1 MRAIVL
7 AALGISLGLMS
18 ASSSAFDN
26 TQTLK
31 VTPLLKTSTSWDG
44 QALKYPEGEAEITGL
59 QIEIAVGGETGW
71 HLHPVSSFG
80 MVLEGEL
87 EVSLRD
93 GRKKLMKAGESLAEV
108 VNTEHNGRNVGNVPV
123 KLLVFYAGAKG
134 VPLTVKSEAAATP
147 AVDAKPK
154 D

>member
-1 MRAIVL
+1 MRTQ
-7 AALGISLGLMS
+7 ISAGFLSLLLFVVATPTYAFE
-18 ASSSAFDN
+18 ASEA
-26 TQTLK
+26 LK
-31 VTPLLKTSTSWDG
+31 VTPLLKATTSWDG
-44 QALKYPEGEAEITGL
+44 AALKYPEGEAEITGL
-59 QIEIAVGGETGW
+59 QIEIAVGAETGW

-108 VNTEHNGRNVGNVPV
+108 VNTEHNGRNVGKVPV

-134 VPLTVKSEAAATP
+134 VPLTIKSEPAKTDAA
-147 AVDAKPK
+147 K
-154 D
+154 

>member
-1 MRAIVL
+1 MRTQ
-7 AALGISLGLMS
+7 ISAGFLSLLLFVVATPTYAFE
-18 ASSSAFDN
+18 ASEA
-26 TQTLK
+26 LK
-31 VTPLLKTSTSWDG
+31 VTPLLKTTTSWDG
-44 QALKYPEGEAEITGL
+44 AALKYPEGEAEITGL
-59 QIEIAVGGETGW
+59 QIEIAVGAETGW

-108 VNTEHNGRNVGNVPV
+108 VNTEHNGRNVGKVPV

-134 VPLTVKSEAAATP
+134 VPLTIKSEPAKTDAA
-147 AVDAKPK
+147 K
-154 D
+154 

>member
-1 MRAIVL
+1 MRSSVL
-7 AALGISLGLMS
+7 TSLTLSLVLSS
-18 ASSSAFDN
+18 ASALAFDN
-26 TQTLK
+26 SQALK

-108 VNTEHNGRNVGNVPV
+108 VNTEHNGRNVGKVPV

-134 VPLTVKSEAAATP
+134 VPLTVKSTPEAPSPDVAA
-147 AVDAKPK
+147 PK
-154 D
+154 

>member
-1 MRAIVL
+1 MRCEITAGFLSLLLLAI
-7 AALGISLGLMS
+7 
-18 ASSSAFDN
+18 ASPSRAFEPSEA
-26 TQTLK
+26 LK
-31 VTPLLKTSTSWDG
+31 VTPLLKTTTSWDG
-44 QALKYPEGEAEITGL
+44 AALKYPEGEAEITGL
-59 QIEIAVGGETGW
+59 QIEIAVGAETGW

-108 VNTEHNGRNVGNVPV
+108 VNTEHNGRNVGKVPV

-134 VPLTVKSEAAATP
+134 VPLTIKSEP
-147 AVDAKPK
+147 AKVDAAK
-154 D
+154 

>member
-1 MRAIVL
+1 MRSPITAGFLSLFLL
-7 AALGISLGLMS
+7 AVSNPT
-18 ASSSAFDN
+18 SAFEASEA
-26 TQTLK
+26 LK
-31 VTPLLKTSTSWDG
+31 VTPLLKTTTSWDG
-44 QALKYPEGEAEITGL
+44 AALKYPEGEAEITGL
-59 QIEIAVGGETGW
+59 QIEIAVGAETGW

-108 VNTEHNGRNVGNVPV
+108 VNTEHNGRNVGKVPV

-134 VPLTVKSEAAATP
+134 VPLTIKSEPAKTDAA
-147 AVDAKPK
+147 K
-154 D
+154 